1 MAQDKQTH
9 FPSGLPARFANGK
22 EGFKRLCDFLRIQN
36 RKQRQALRAAV
47 KPRVQHKNVSG
58 LSDAD
63 RQREL
68 ITAFYETPDERCTV
82 WRFTVAPSR
91 EVSDALGLPIPSLE
105 ERALE
110 RYDTEYRERALDR
123 ARLEDALGE
132 FPDGAESFADA
143 PEWRRPAL
151 AVWPDLHRD
160 VTGWIELSADRRDAA
175 TLALFA
181 VATILDDVRLLRW
194 AADRVGALAEEFAP
208 VLKSRGGDHE
218 AQERIQDDGVVQQ
231 WRETCKAIAETA
243 RRLGADP
250 PEPQHLEDLRVQ
262 VDTLDGL
269 RESVVAVRERD
280 VSDDL
285 LQKFAER
292 VAVLCAEYE
301 ASPIAECADQAGAQ
315 WRLAYPDDDKLDLE
329 ALRDDV
335 ERAGS
340 ELQEGLENWQR
351 ARDTK
356 ADLDRE
362 LEAVK
367 RRQSSASS
375 LADRFDAENRE
386 GELQDQIAAA
396 HKEIRAARDHIF
408 AVVAPAGEQFKP
420 AEDYTARLNDGAS
433 GGPVEQPDSVS
444 DEEDAGYSDA
454 VDDTSLQTD
463 EAADGGGKANR
474 DSGETTSVSSEV
486 KKNEDLVAAKG
497 MNDADSDGVSK
508 GDDGAIRSPTGTL
521 ESEAAD
527 EDTPASDE
535 VDGAPGD
542 SATMALWRML
552 GEGRPGIAYHIAKVL
567 SEQGGSGTLTAYP
580 DIIAAAMLAPH
591 VQSAD
596 SKVVAEIRRIMEQID
611 PNELL
616 RSDWDDDARD
626 AVSLLLV
633 SATLRPALLA
643 STTGA
648 PSLLRRVGM
657 SEGLTPVYQFATV
670 VADHA
675 DRLQGVRLDASLLQ
689 AKVGG
694 RWQEEFDS
702 FAARVR
708 DWSERAKSKRNLFGR
723 ADRVWRDLLRGAG
736 LLGELVTLLS
746 DAHGAGQDRVEEIRK
761 QIGDR
766 KAFNDLVH
774 KYDQKS
780 LKGDAIQG
788 RALKQVWNDVQPV
801 RDMSSEW
808 LRLMATR
815 PSAEDFVGQRIDAL
829 QGDLDKHGGDAIAAL
844 DGAGCGMGIRAA
856 AARYARLAVTDM
868 LRLFDD
874 ASRVEKR
881 ELEPKV
887 ILSRDL
893 LFVTGLDL
901 DGDFQPTPADD
912 TELFDRLVDT
922 DAHVDS
928 ARKAFNARLERQ
940 DLIGARLAWDLVDA
954 ETEGVP
960 DADECRELLIKAIE
974 DHRKERRAEI
984 VSTQED
990 LERAFCHGQI
1000 DTDERNDIGAALTS
1014 LREVATSASSR
1025 LPSPGDVAALAGAF
1039 ARLEALDRKIKES
1052 CANSIRRARERLLI
1066 VPDDKTD
1073 DNVRL
1078 KVEQTIE
1085 QGYILTAYAQIDRLE
1100 KGETIAPPPLMDDP
1114 FQDFMKHVGEIEN
1127 ERKATNTAAIV
1138 RAAERRERAAGVSFE
1153 ALADETAGQA
1163 ADLLESWYRL
1173 AQTTTKPIDP
1183 KLLRELLQHLGFKV
1197 LHVTRQAGRGWPAA
1211 DVKTEAIED
1220 RTLCPSRQFGS
1231 EAAGRYRVLL
1241 NWDRPADES
1250 ILRSIG
1256 TAGNVPTFVLH
1267 FGCLGPAREKL
1278 RAQAVQAHRLFLVV
1292 DESLILFLASRSGQ
1306 PLSALF
1312 RCALPFSSAEPYAT
1326 TSGLVPPELFYGR
1339 ERERQRIM
1347 DQSGASFIY
1356 GGRQLGKTALLRR
1369 VERDFNRLRDAHAA
1383 KWIDLK
1389 ASEIGY
1395 ARAAHDIWRLLQL
1408 ELERS
1413 GVLAMRRELDPENE
1427 KQVRR
1432 LLGRIRQWLD
1442 EHTDR
1447 RLLLLLDEAD
1457 QFLVQDAK
1465 TDFRESTRLKGL
1477 MDDTGRRFKVVFA
1490 GLHNVLRTT
1499 RQANHPLA
1507 HLGDPICV
1515 GAMLSN
1521 GEWEQAHE
1529 LVREP
1534 LQAVGCR
1541 FERDGLSTRILAQ
1554 TNYYPSLIQLYGAE
1568 IAHRLRNSKKPFP
1581 YAIGDNDIDGAYA
1594 SKEFSSAIRNRF
1606 LLTLGLDQRYEVIA
1620 FALAYELTGESDLGR
1635 GLEHAEIMR
1644 SAKYWWPEGF
1654 DLQDVQFDMLLHEME
1669 GLGVLRAVQPGRY
1682 TLRNPNILFLLGSR
1696 EEIENT
1702 LTEERTLPMPFD
1714 PASFRARYP
1723 NDPPSSARRGPLTYQ
1738 QETDL
1743 RSGGVAVISG
1753 CSAAGLADVEG
1764 FISKRIGPE
1773 SFHMLE
1779 PSANVDEFEKRLREI
1794 SPDRNSVTMYIVSS
1808 RSNWDLSWLSA
1819 AKRILRRKARGRKLW
1834 SRVAFIA
1841 TSQDLWRLLTE
1852 GEESVLDGIDWIGS
1866 GPCDET
1872 FLRRWLEDTNLTADA
1887 DNASDLFKVS
1897 GGWMKEIESFSKKR
1911 PGRSWETRID
1921 DLRQETLRD
1930 PARRLQEQFGLSE
1943 EAETVFRGLA
1953 RADDP
1958 FDHDSIQLVA
1968 GDVGYS
1974 QEELRL
1980 RVVWGERLGLLSR
1993 ARQNGWTFNPL
2004 VRRLIEASTPVS

>member
-1 MAQDKQTH
+1 MAHDTNVH
-9 FPSGLPARFANGK
+9 FPSGLPARFANDK
-22 EGFKRLCDFLRIQN
+22 EGFRRLCDFLQVQN
-36 RKQRQALRAAV
+36 RKQRQALRSAV
-47 KPRVQHKNVSG
+47 KHRVPHKNVTG

-68 ITAFYETPDERCTV
+68 IMAFYEAPNERCSV
-82 WRFTVAPSR
+82 WRRAGALAV
-91 EVSDALGLPIPSLE
+91 EVSEAWASALPSPE
-105 ERALE
+105 ERALQQ
-110 RYDTEYRERALDR
+110 YDADYRQREVDESRVQ
-123 ARLEDALGE
+123 EALGE
-132 FPDGAESFADA
+132 LSDVAGSIADV
-143 PEWRRPAL
+143 PEWQRPAL
-151 AVWPDLHRD
+151 AIWPDLHRD
-160 VTGWIELSADRRDAA
+160 VKHWNELPADHQDVAA
-175 TLALFA
+175 LALFA
-181 VATILDDVRLLRW
+181 VATILDDIRLLRW
-194 AADRVGALAEEFAP
+194 AADRVESLAEEFAP

-340 ELQEGLENWQR
+340 ELQEALENWQR

-375 LADRFDAENRE
+375 LAARFDAENRE

-444 DEEDAGYSDA
+444 DEEDAGNSDA

-527 EDTPASDE
+527 EDTLASDE

-788 RALKQVWNDVQPV
+788 RALKQVWNDVQPAHEL
-801 RDMSSEW
+801 SSEW
-808 LRLMATR
+808 LRLMAVK
-815 PSAEDFVGQRIDAL
+815 PGAEDFVGQRVNAL

-844 DGAGCGMGIRAA
+844 DGAGCGIGVRAA
-856 AARYARLAVTDM
+856 AARYARLAVKD
-868 LRLFDD
+868 LLCLFDD
-874 ASRVEKR
+874 ASRVQKR
-881 ELEPKV
+881 ELEPNV
-887 ILSRDL
+887 ILSRHL

-901 DGDFQPTPADD
+901 DANFQPTPADD
-912 TELFDRLVDT
+912 TELLDLLADT

-928 ARKAFNARLERQ
+928 ARTAFNARLERQ
-940 DLIGARLAWDLVDA
+940 DLIGGRLAWDLVDA
-954 ETEGVP
+954 ETEGVT

-974 DHRKERRAEI
+974 DHREARRAEI

-990 LERAFCHGQI
+990 LERSFFRGQI
-1000 DTDERNDIGAALTS
+1000 DADERNDIGAALIS
-1014 LREVATSASSR
+1014 LREVATSASSK
-1025 LPSPGDVAALAGAF
+1025 LPSPGDVAAVAGAF
-1039 ARLEALDRKIKES
+1039 ARLEALNRKIKES
-1052 CANSIRRARERLLI
+1052 CANSIRRARERLRI

-1085 QGYILTAYAQIDRLE
+1085 QGYILTAYEQIDRLE
-1100 KGETIAPPPLMDDP
+1100 KGETIALPPLMDDP
-1114 FQDFMKHVGEIEN
+1114 FQDFMDLVGKIET

-1138 RAAERRERAAGVSFE
+1138 SRAARRERAAGLSFE
-1153 ALADETAGQA
+1153 ALADETAGQSA
-1163 ADLLESWYRL
+1163 NLLESWYRL
-1173 AQTTTKPIDP
+1173 AQTRTKPIDP

-1197 LHVTRQAGRGWPAA
+1197 RDVTRQPGRGWPAA
-1211 DVKTEAIED
+1211 DVEIEAIED

-1250 ILRSIG
+1250 ISRSIG
-1256 TAGNVPTFVLH
+1256 TAGNVPTVVLH

-1292 DESLILFLASRSGQ
+1292 DESLILFLASRSAQ
-1306 PLSALF
+1306 RLSALF
-1312 RCALPFSSAEPYAT
+1312 RCTLPFSAAEPYAT

-1339 ERERQRIM
+1339 ERERQRII

-1369 VERDFNRLRDAHAA
+1369 VERDFNLLRQGHVA
-1383 KWIDLK
+1383 KWIDL
-1389 ASEIGY
+1389 AANEIGD

-1413 GVLAMRRELDPENE
+1413 DVLTARRELDPENKE
-1427 KQVRR
+1427 QVRR
-1432 LLGRIRQWLD
+1432 LLGQIRQWLD
-1442 EHTDR
+1442 ERTDR

-1465 TDFRESTRLKGL
+1465 ANFRESKRLKGL
-1477 MDDTGRRFKVVFA
+1477 MDETDRRFKVVFA

-1521 GEWEQAHE
+1521 GEWKQAQA
-1529 LVREP
+1529 LVLEP

-1568 IAHRLRNSKKPFP
+1568 LAHRLRDSKKPFP
-1581 YAIGDNDIDGAYA
+1581 YEIGDDDLDRAYA
-1594 SKEFSSAIRNRF
+1594 SKELSGAIRNRF
-1606 LLTLGLDQRYEVIA
+1606 LLTLGLDPRYEVIA
-1620 FALAYELTGESDLGR
+1620 FAMALELTGSSDLSQ
-1635 GLEHAEIMR
+1635 GLERSKIMEI
-1644 SAKYWWPEGF
+1644 AQDWWEEGF
-1654 DLQDVQFDMLLHEME
+1654 RLQDIQFDTLLHEMV
-1669 GLGVLRAVQPGRY
+1669 GLGVLRAVQTGRY
-1682 TLRNPNILFLLGSR
+1682 TLRNPNILLLLGSR
-1696 EEIENT
+1696 EEIENE
-1702 LTEERTLPMPFD
+1702 LTRERTLPMPFE
-1714 PASFRARYP
+1714 PASFRARYEG
-1723 NDPPSSARRGPLTYQ
+1723 DPPSSARRGPLTYQ

-1743 RSGGVAVISG
+1743 RKGGVAVISG

-1764 FISKRIGPE
+1764 FMSNRIGSE
-1773 SFHMLE
+1773 SFRALT
-1779 PSANVDEFEKRLREI
+1779 PSGNVDEFEKQLRKI
-1794 SPDRNSVTMYIVSS
+1794 TPDRNSVTVYVVSR
-1808 RSNWDLSWLSA
+1808 RSNWDPSWLST

-1834 SRVAFIA
+1834 SQVVFIA
-1841 TSQDLWRLLTE
+1841 TPQDLWQIMVDAR
-1852 GEESVLDGIDWIGS
+1852 SSDLDDIQWVGS
-1866 GPCDET
+1866 GPCDEV
-1872 FLRRWLEDTNLTADA
+1872 FLRRWLEDTNQTA
-1887 DNASDLFKVS
+1887 NAHNANELLDVS
-1897 GGWMKEIESFSKKR
+1897 GGWMNALESFNKKKLN
-1911 PGRSWETRID
+1911 RSWETRID
-1921 DLRQETLRD
+1921 ELREETLRH
-1930 PARRLQEQFGLSE
+1930 PARRMQEQFGLSE
-1943 EAETVFRGLA
+1943 EAERVFRGLV

-1958 FDHDSIQLVA
+1958 FDHDSIELVA
-1968 GDVGYS
+1968 GDVGYG
-1974 QEELRL
+1974 QEEVRL

-1993 ARQNGWTFNPL
+1993 VGQTGWTFNPL
-2004 VRRLIEASTPVS
+2004 VRRLIEASAQAS